1 MSENELKKATIEYEK
16 SIANLRKYIPE
27 RFRKSEMKED
37 IHNDVIKRARERLER
52 SRRKYESSKEKLDI
66 IHKKKFLENNV

>member
-1 MSENELKKATIEYEK
+1 MSAIELQKATIEYEK

-52 SRRKYESSKEKLDI
+52 SRRKLDI

>member
-52 SRRKYESSKEKLDI
+52 SRRKYESAKEKLDI